1 MFLVLLPFIII
12 AIAGF
17 LIWYLYTIRQHKY
30 DYEVTI
36 VWLQAIIV
44 VASILGVLFGIC
56 AIVGASGWHSKENI
70 ELINSRAVILA
81 ELKSDNPIIHNK
93 GITDAIA
100 YNQSVKDGKNYLANP
115 WSNWL
120 TDRIWADAEYIE
132 VNLDEYEIIPESE
145 CVNDEKQ

>member
-1 MFLVLLPFIII
+1 MLLVLLPFVII

-17 LIWYLYTIRQHKY
+17 IIWYLCTIRKYTY
-30 DYEVTI
+30 DYEMAI
-36 VWLQAIIV
+36 LWLDAIIV
-44 VASILGVLFGIC
+44 IAAIFGVICGGC
-56 AIVGASGWHSKENI
+56 AIVGASGCHAKENV

-81 ELKSDNPIIHNK
+81 ELKSTDTVIHNK
-93 GITDAIA
+93 GISDAIA
-100 YNQSVKDGKNYLANP
+100 YNQAVKNGKDYLSNP

-145 CVNDEKQ
+145 SAENENQ